1 MTMRSGEAKAE
12 ALASPCRDRSNTSLA
27 PFSSCERRAP
37 TATGAPASPANPVG
51 SGVPMSVKTARAAS
65 RPVRAI
71 PFPPGTKPWCRTD
84 TAMVQLPGCRL
95 VRAVPHPKAANKQAD
110 ETLYDE
116 LTRLLGTHGF
126 PAQEAVRL
134 A

>member
-1 MTMRSGEAKAE
+1 
-12 ALASPCRDRSNTSLA
+12 
-27 PFSSCERRAP
+27 
-37 TATGAPASPANPVG
+37 
-51 SGVPMSVKTARAAS
+51 
-65 RPVRAI
+65 
-71 PFPPGTKPWCRTD
+71 
-84 TAMVQLPGCRL
+84 MVQLSGCRL